1 MCPCWQHWGAVRWQY
16 EWHIR
21 THAHTQTSDVLIRRI
36 SNFRPYIRYGYGT
49 VRFKTVLYGQ
59 NKTTV
64 RFRYGTGIRSTV
76 FWPFCRGKGGPGFE
90 SWSEPHFLLFPPIYF
105 VRFLLNKAAHFH
117 IICISIST
125 EHLHWRRN
133 EPKNILWC
141 KNRRQ
146 SWSFWCQLG
155 TFLVLIR
162 AFKTVGFL
170 SHLQSWNK
178 AQF

>member
-1 MCPCWQHWGAVRWQY
+1 MCLCWQHWGAVRWQY

-76 FWPFCRGKGGPGFE
+76 FWPFCREKGGPGFE
-90 SWSEPHFLLFPPIYF
+90 SWSKPHFLLVPPIFF
-105 VRFLLNKAAHFH
+105 VRFLLNKAAQFH
-117 IICISIST
+117 IIYIFY
-125 EHLHWRRN
+125 R
-133 EPKNILWC
+133 
-141 KNRRQ
+141 
-146 SWSFWCQLG
+146 
-155 TFLVLIR
+155 TFALKEKWANNDPFGAKIGDSLDPFG
-162 AFKTVGFL
+162 A
-170 SHLQSWNK
+170 N
-178 AQF
+178 